1 MVFTIKPPTHKPLD
15 SNASVAV
22 VVAAHAT
29 FLLFTMLL
37 VAAAVAGRRVRRAA
51 AKYRDE
57 EVGETVRPLMARYRY
72 ESFPPIVAGQK
83 WTITWSV

>member
-1 MVFTIKPPTHKPLD
+1 
-15 SNASVAV
+15 
-22 VVAAHAT
+22 
-29 FLLFTMLL
+29 MLL